1 LSRGTLLGSSDF
13 ALGLENQSM
22 VWKKSAPTK
31 AGTGAAPAL
40 TVNTLTRKSL
50 VPWYVIVL
58 GVAVA
63 ASTSAAQKRA
73 VAMLSDTPIDKTDPL
88 PSIAPDW
95 LRQNRR
101 VRSLWTV
108 ASRVIRR
115 MSQDNL
121 SLVAAGVAF
130 YAMFAVF
137 PALGA
142 LVSIYGLFGDAH
154 VVQTQVSQLSALLPR
169 ETAKL
174 INDVLT
180 ALLSKPSSK
189 LNAGL
194 LFSLGV
200 AIWGARAGTSSLI
213 AGLNIAVEKPERR
226 SVFVTEGIAI
236 GLAFGAIIFAI
247 VALTTVAVI
256 PLALS
261 HLELDPNLATG
272 LAYSRWP
279 ILAAFILLA
288 LDVIYRFGP
297 SLGTPHW
304 RFISTGTLFAAILW
318 ISGTWAFSA
327 YVTRFGSYD
336 TTYGSLGAVVVLL
349 LWFWLSA
356 LIVLLGATVDA
367 VRGEMR

>member
-1 LSRGTLLGSSDF
+1 
-13 ALGLENQSM
+13 M
-22 VWKKSAPTK
+22 VWKKSAPTRG
-31 AGTGAAPAL
+31 GTGAAPAL
-40 TVNTLTRKSL
+40 TVNTLTHKSL

-88 PSIAPDW
+88 PRIAPDW

-101 VRSLWTV
+101 IRSLWTV

-154 VVQTQVSQLSALLPR
+154 VVQTQVSQLSALLPH

-180 ALLSKPSSK
+180 ALLAKPSSK

-261 HLELDPNLATG
+261 HLELDPTLATG

-297 SLGTPHW
+297 SLRAPHW
-304 RFISTGTLFAAILW
+304 RLVSTGTLFAAILW
-318 ISGTWAFSA
+318 IAGTWIFSA

>member
-1 LSRGTLLGSSDF
+1 MGWTT
-13 ALGLENQSM
+13 
-22 VWKKSAPTK
+22 KAPTPAGK
-31 AGTGAAPAL
+31 AAAPAL
-40 TVNTLTRKSL
+40 TVNTLTHKSL
-50 VPWYVIVL
+50 LPWYIIVL
-58 GVAVA
+58 GIAVA

-73 VAMLSDTPIDKTDPL
+73 VAMLSDPGPLDKTDPL
-88 PSIAPDW
+88 PGVAPDW
-95 LRQNRR
+95 LRNSRQA
-101 VRSLWTV
+101 RSLYTIIT
-108 ASRVIRR
+108 RVIRR

-154 VVQTQVSQLSALLPR
+154 IVQTQVLQLTALLPR

-174 INDVLT
+174 INDALT
-180 ALLSKPSSK
+180 ALISKPSSN
-189 LNAGL
+189 LNFGL
-194 LFSLGV
+194 LFSLGI

-213 AGLNIAVEKPERR
+213 AGLNVAVEKPETR

-256 PLALS
+256 PLALGY
-261 HLELDPNLATG
+261 LDLDPRLAAW

-297 SLGTPHW
+297 SLGAPRW
-304 RFISTGTLFAAILW
+304 RFISVGTLFSAILW
-318 ISGTWAFSA
+318 IAGTWAFSA
-327 YVTRFGSYD
+327 YVTRFGSDD

-349 LWFWLSA
+349 LWFLLSA

>member
-1 LSRGTLLGSSDF
+1 MSAISGESASPSRGAGMALSLHTL
-13 ALGLENQSM
+13 A
-22 VWKKSAPTK
+22 
-31 AGTGAAPAL
+31 
-40 TVNTLTRKSL
+40 RKSL
-50 VPWYVIVL
+50 APWYLIVL
-58 GVAVA
+58 GIAVV
-63 ASTSAAQKRA
+63 ASTSAAQRHA
-73 VAMLSDTPIDKTDPL
+73 VAVMGDPPVDRTDPL
-88 PSIAPDW
+88 PDAAPAW
-95 LRQNRR
+95 LRRSRAARTGWTIITR
-101 VRSLWTV
+101 VL
-108 ASRVIRR
+108 RR
-115 MSQDNL
+115 MSRDNL
-121 SLVAAGVAF
+121 SLVSAGVAF

-154 VVQTQVSQLSALLPR
+154 IVQAQVQQLTALLPH

-174 INDVLT
+174 INDALA

-189 LNAGL
+189 LNFGL
-194 LFSLGV
+194 LFSLGIAV
-200 AIWGARAGTSSLI
+200 WGARAGTSSLI
-213 AGLNIAVEKPERR
+213 AGLNVACEKPETR

-256 PLALS
+256 PLVLGY
-261 HLELDPNLATG
+261 LPINETLATW
-272 LAYSRWP
+272 LAYARWP

-297 SLGTPHW
+297 SSRTPQW
-304 RFISTGTLFAAILW
+304 RFISTGTCFAASLW
-318 ISGTWAFSA
+318 VAGTWAFSA

-336 TTYGSLGAVVVLL
+336 ATYGSLGAVVVLL

-367 VRGEMR
+367 VRREL

>member
-1 LSRGTLLGSSDF
+1 MGGKSEVVGSARRG
-13 ALGLENQSM
+13 A
-22 VWKKSAPTK
+22 
-31 AGTGAAPAL
+31 GAAL
-40 TVNTLTRKSL
+40 SVHTLARKSL
-50 VPWYVIVL
+50 APWYLIVL

-63 ASTSAAQKRA
+63 ASTSAAQRHA
-73 VAMLSDTPIDKTDPL
+73 VATLSGGAPVERTDPL
-88 PSIAPDW
+88 PEVAPNW
-95 LRQNRR
+95 LKRSRTARR
-101 VRSLWTV
+101 LWTI
-108 ASRVIRR
+108 ATRVQRR
-115 MSQDNL
+115 MSRDNL
-121 SLVAAGVAF
+121 SLVSAGVAF

-154 VVQTQVSQLSALLPR
+154 IVQTQVQQLTVLLPH

-174 INDVLT
+174 INDALS
-180 ALLSKPSSK
+180 ALLSKPTSK
-189 LNAGL
+189 LNFGL
-194 LFSLGV
+194 LVSLGI

-213 AGLNIAVEKPERR
+213 AGLNVACERPETR
-226 SVFVTEGIAI
+226 SVFITEGIAI
-236 GLAFGAIIFAI
+236 GLAFGAIVFAI

-256 PLALS
+256 PLVLS
-261 HLELDPNLATG
+261 YFAINDTLATW
-272 LAYSRWP
+272 LAFARWP
-279 ILAAFILLA
+279 ILAVFILLA

-297 SLGTPHW
+297 SMRAPHW
-304 RFISTGTLFAAILW
+304 RFISVGTCFAAILW

-367 VRGEMR
+367 VREDLR